1 MKKII
6 FVASVYFATYFSNA
20 SANKPQPSVL
30 ETWPTLFTL
39 AQQLKWQFPQLNQIT
54 QLLYV

>member
-39 AQQLKWQFPQLNQIT
+39 AQQLK
-54 QLLYV
+54 